1 MNAQVKAELPGA
13 IAPEGKSTAVN
24 TTLMTPTGLAHLLPS
39 PAALDRLVYLVGPA
53 RGGTSV
59 IHAAMDANP
68 AALVLPG
75 VTHFLQQV
83 WRYRNVV
90 HDRLLRQIIQLGQA
104 WDQEA
109 IQARLDPAQNAEFRR
124 IVNAAFAAKDMRSLY
139 HLLPIAYALSPAFA
153 KPPSQITC
161 WHDKSNDWRHL
172 GVLSRAFPQARFIFV
187 VRDPRSV
194 VLSGALRESL
204 KAGEV
209 VPRLEHAS
217 VVDMALYW
225 RLMVQ
230 RCLSFAQHQPDRSR
244 IVRFED
250 FLEAPVAVLRDLFH
264 FTVGRAPDDDA
275 IARAISGIA
284 GSTSNDP
291 AARYRGVSREP
302 LARWKSAMSA
312 DQVALV
318 AQLTAPTARKL
329 GYDIARAGGLIRS
342 FRALGRGGGSR
353 ARLRGAAKIAIEEA
367 WEPFL
372 RRAG

>member
-1 MNAQVKAELPGA
+1 
-13 IAPEGKSTAVN
+13 
-24 TTLMTPTGLAHLLPS
+24 MTPSGLAHLLPS
-39 PAALDRLVYLVGPA
+39 RAALDRLVYLVGPA

-124 IVNAAFAAKDMRSLY
+124 IVNAAFAAKDLRSLY
-139 HLLPIAYALSPAFA
+139 QLLPVAYALSPAFA
-153 KPPSQITC
+153 KSPSQIAC

-172 GVLSRAFPQARFIFV
+172 GVLSRAFPGARFIFV
-187 VRDPRSV
+187 VRDPRGV
-194 VLSGALRESL
+194 VLSGALRESV

-217 VVDMALYW
+217 VFDMALYW

-230 RCLSFAQHQPDRSR
+230 RCLSFAQRHPDRSR

-250 FLEAPVAVLRDLFH
+250 FLEDPVPVLRGLFQ
-264 FTVGRAPDDDA
+264 FTVGHAPPDA
-275 IARAISGIA
+275 EIARAISGVA
-284 GSTSNDP
+284 GSASNDP
-291 AARYRGVSREP
+291 AARYRGISREP

-329 GYDIARAGGLIRS
+329 GYDIGRTGGAIRS
-342 FRALGRGGGSR
+342 LRALGRGASSR
-353 ARLRGAAKIAIEEA
+353 AGLQRAAKVGIEEA

-372 RRAG
+372 RRRG